1 VISAVILAAG
11 RSTRMGQ
18 PKMLMPW
25 GETTVLGQV
34 ISTLRSAGVEDITLV
49 TNSIIAGQ
57 ISFEVQTIL
66 NDGGDML
73 LSLQLGLQAQGPAAE
88 ATLVCLG
95 DQPQIEAGSVRSV
108 CDVFTQDRSGL
119 VVPSYRMRRGHP
131 WLIARALWGEI
142 LHMDES
148 RTMRDFLNE
157 HSADIR
163 YVEVHSASI
172 LQDLDTPED
181 YERYK
186 PNSIDNP
193 PHNR

>member
-1 VISAVILAAG
+1 
-11 RSTRMGQ
+11 MGQ

-25 GETTVLGQV
+25 GGTTVLGQV

-49 TNSIIAGQ
+49 TNSNIAGR
-57 ISFEVQTIL
+57 ISLEVQTVL

-95 DQPQIEAGSVRSV
+95 DQPQIESGSVRSV
-108 CDVFTQDRSGL
+108 CDMFSQDRSGL

-142 LHMDES
+142 MHMDES

-163 YVEVHSASI
+163 YVEVNSASI